1 MERGYRTGVHE
12 MRGYGGTMYTRAER
26 LAQVSLVVL
35 ASVFAIGVGGF
46 LFGRGGGGGVS
57 ATATP
62 GPSQTAK
69 APEVTFAHD
78 TCCTQ
83 AARYM
88 QVAWTATE
96 KATAT
101 KVSVV
106 PDPGFGCSSTLD
118 PTGLKGHM
126 TCTGLLRG
134 ATDFTATLTLVTS
147 RGTFTY
153 PQKFKTMGDRLTG
166 VRWFTEFEDPNSE
179 PLACAAAS
187 VRIVQSYTTG
197 KDPLTAA
204 QILQQGQAYN
214 KSRDP
219 GLDPVAIATIQK
231 KLDARNNYHYDRFAT
246 REEATKSAIYWLLR
260 SGKPVHVISLA
271 GQHDPVLIGFTG
283 TFGTFYDDP
292 VNAYTQVIALDP
304 QRGDIRPETANRRPD
319 KPRNVGFQTGQP
331 IGIDEWNRDEWWL
344 GFAYLSPIRM
354 PNGSLLAIDRSDGAY
369 PVPHWA
375 GKFVLLVDDSDAE
388 WPQDKEGRVQWH

>member
-1 MERGYRTGVHE
+1 
-12 MRGYGGTMYTRAER
+12 MYTRGER
-26 LAQVSLVVL
+26 IAQISLVVVAL
-35 ASVFAIGVGGF
+35 VFAVAVGGF
-46 LFGRGGGGGVS
+46 LFGRGGGGGGVA

-62 GPSQTAK
+62 AASPTAK
-69 APEVTFAHD
+69 TPEVAFVQD

-88 QVAWTATE
+88 QIAWTASE

-101 KVSVV
+101 KVSLV
-106 PDPGFGCSSTLD
+106 PDPGFPCATTVD
-118 PTGLKGHM
+118 PTGLKGLM
-126 TCTGLLRG
+126 TCQGLLRG

-147 RGTFTY
+147 RGTFAY
-153 PQKFKTMGDRLTG
+153 PQKFKTMGDKLTG
-166 VRWFTEFEDPNSE
+166 VQWFTEFEDPKGD

-187 VRIVQSYTTG
+187 VKIVQNYTTG

-219 GLDPVAIATIQK
+219 GIDPVAIATIQK
-231 KLDARNNYHYDRFAT
+231 KLDARNNYHYYRFAT

-271 GQHDPVLIGFTG
+271 GQHDPVLVGFTG

-292 VNAYTQVIALDP
+292 ANAYTQVIVEDP
-304 QRGDIRPETANRRPD
+304 QRGDVRPETASHRPD
-319 KPRNVGFQTGQP
+319 KSRSAGFQTGQP
-331 IGIDEWNRDEWWL
+331 VNLDEWNRDEWWF
-344 GFAYLSPIRM
+344 GFPYASPIRM
-354 PNGSLLAIDRSDGAY
+354 PDGSLLAIDRNDGAY
-369 PVPHWA
+369 PTPHWA
-375 GKFVLLVDDSDAE
+375 GKFVLLVDDSDVE